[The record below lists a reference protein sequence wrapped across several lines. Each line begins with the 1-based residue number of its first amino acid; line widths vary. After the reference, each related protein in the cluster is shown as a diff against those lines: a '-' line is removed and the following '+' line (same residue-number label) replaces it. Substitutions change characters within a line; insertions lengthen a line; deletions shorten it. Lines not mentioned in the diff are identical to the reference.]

1 MRCKQYPICA
11 FLQYLR
17 QPTINYSSSHAS
29 LDGLCSA
36 SCPAILSVPVSREL
50 LGGRANKQDQQH
62 SHRTAPTR
70 HRRLDRLDSLR
81 RVHRWNSRLHRGN
94 AGLHRTRTLRRR
106 PRPQYYTSSHILR
119 RRNRRHDIRIL
130 LRLDLRNL
138 VGAWCL
144 CRGSIRHRIPDRRC
158 NLRARRSPSHILP
171 PEQQS
176 SHATLDSL
184 RNIDIPRRGQRVPP
198 PVWQRRILDVIL
210 RHRSTPLHR
219 LPRRNTSRT
228 LRDSI
233 LPGTRKNR
241 SSRNT
246 TTNDTATARK
256 TTLVAKF
263 FQKESYVVAL
273 TLFHQM
279 CGVSFLA
286 SARSLKCPCS
296 RQKGIISYVQS
307 RKGLAGK

>member
-1 MRCKQYPICA
+1 MRCRQHSIRA

-17 QPTINYSSSHAS
+17 HIAINCPSSHAP

-36 SCPAILSVPVSREL
+36 SRPTILSVPVSRKL
-50 LGGRANKQDQQH
+50 LGGRANKQDKQQ
-62 SHRTAPTR
+62 SHRAAPTR

-81 RVHRWNSRLHRGN
+81 RVHRRNSRLHRGN
-94 AGLHRTRTLRRR
+94 PGLHRTRTLRRR

-144 CRGSIRHRIPDRRC
+144 CRGSIRHRIPDRRR
-158 NLRARRSPSHILP
+158 NLRARRSPPHILP

-184 RNIDIPRRGQRVPP
+184 WNIDIPRRRQRVPP
-198 PVWQRRILDVIL
+198 PVWQRRILDIIL
-210 RHRSTPLHR
+210 RHRSTPFHR

-241 SSRNT
+241 SSPNI
-246 TTNDTATARK
+246 TTNETTIARK
-256 TTLVAKF
+256 TTMVAKF
-263 FQKESYVVAL
+263 SQK
-273 TLFHQM
+273 
-279 CGVSFLA
+279 
-286 SARSLKCPCS
+286 SA
-296 RQKGIISYVQS
+296 V
-307 RKGLAGK
+307 

>member
-1 MRCKQYPICA
+1 MWCKQPPTCA
-11 FLQYLR
+11 FLQYMR
-17 QPTINYSSSHAS
+17 HITDNRPSSHGPP
-29 LDGLCSA
+29 DGLYSA
-36 SCPAILSVPVSREL
+36 SRPAILSLPVSRKL
-50 LGGRANKQDQQH
+50 LGSRANKQDKQH

-70 HRRLDRLDSLR
+70 HRRPDCLYSLR
-81 RVHRWNSRLHRGN
+81 RVHRRNSRLHRRN
-94 AGLHRTRTLRRR
+94 PGLHRTRTLRRR

-119 RRNRRHDIRIL
+119 RRNRRHHIRIL

-138 VGAWCL
+138 VGARRL
-144 CRGSIRHRIPDRRC
+144 SRGSIRHRIPDRRR
-158 NLRARRSPSHILP
+158 NLRTLRSPPHILP

-176 SHATLDSL
+176 SHATLVSL
-184 RNIDIPRRGQRVPP
+184 RNIDIPRRRQRVPP
-198 PVWQRRILDVIL
+198 PVRQRRILDIIL

-219 LPRRNTSRT
+219 LPRRHTSRT

-233 LPGTRKNR
+233 LPSTRKNR

-246 TTNDTATARK
+246 PTNDTATAWK
-256 TTLVAKF
+256 TTLVETLSR
-263 FQKESYVVAL
+263 ESYVVAL

-286 SARSLKCPCS
+286 SARSRKCPCS

-307 RKGLAGK
+307 RKGVAGK

>member
-1 MRCKQYPICA
+1 MRCKQHPNCA

-17 QPTINYSSSHAS
+17 HITSNRPSSHAPP
-29 LDGLCSA
+29 DGLCSA
-36 SCPAILSVPVSREL
+36 SRPAVLSLPVSRKL
-50 LGGRANKQDQQH
+50 LGGRANKQDKQH
-62 SHRTAPTR
+62 SHRATPTR

-81 RVHRWNSRLHRGN
+81 RVHRRNSRLYRGN
-94 AGLHRTRTLRRR
+94 PGLHRTRTLRRR
-106 PRPQYYTSSHILR
+106 PHPQYYTSSHILR
-119 RRNRRHDIRIL
+119 RRDRGHDIRIL
-130 LRLDLRNL
+130 LCLDLRNL
-138 VGAWCL
+138 VGAWRL
-144 CRGSIRHRIPDRRC
+144 SRRSIRHRIPDRRR
-158 NLRARRSPSHILP
+158 NLRTLRSPPYILP
-171 PEQQS
+171 PEKQW

-184 RNIDIPRRGQRVPP
+184 RNIDIPRGRQRVPP
-198 PVWQRRILDVIL
+198 PIRQRGILDTIL

-219 LPRRNTSRT
+219 LPRRHPSRT
-228 LRDSI
+228 LRDSV

-246 TTNDTATARK
+246 TTNETTRAWE
-256 TTLVAKF
+256 TTLVENF
-263 FQKESYVVAL
+263 LKESYVVAL

-279 CGVSFLA
+279 CEVSFLA

>member
-1 MRCKQYPICA
+1 MWCRQHSICA

-17 QPTINYSSSHAS
+17 HIAINCPSSHAPPG
-29 LDGLCSA
+29 GLCSA
-36 SCPAILSVPVSREL
+36 SRPAVLSVPVSRKL

-81 RVHRWNSRLHRGN
+81 RVHRRNSRLHRGN
-94 AGLHRTRTLRRR
+94 SGLHRTRTLRRR

-138 VGAWCL
+138 VGARRL
-144 CRGSIRHRIPDRRC
+144 CRGSFRHRIPDRRC
-158 NLRARRSPSHILP
+158 NLRARRSPPHILP

-184 RNIDIPRRGQRVPP
+184 RNIDIPRRRQRVPP
-198 PVWQRRILDVIL
+198 PVWQWRILDILL

-219 LPRRNTSRT
+219 LPRRHTSRT

-246 TTNDTATARK
+246 TTNDTTTRK

-263 FQKESYVVAL
+263 SQKRA
-273 TLFHQM
+273 M
-279 CGVSFLA
+279 
-286 SARSLKCPCS
+286 
-296 RQKGIISYVQS
+296 
-307 RKGLAGK
+307 